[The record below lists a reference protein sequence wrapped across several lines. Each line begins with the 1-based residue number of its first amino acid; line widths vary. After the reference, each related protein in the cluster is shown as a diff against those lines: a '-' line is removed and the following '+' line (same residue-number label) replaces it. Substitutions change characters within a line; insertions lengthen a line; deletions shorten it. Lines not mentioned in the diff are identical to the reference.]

1 MWYSSPLED
10 VSFQMGHL
18 KHVLLILAWLCNLYL
33 NRVEELRMFSCSNA
47 LFAVTQTMVM
57 NKLGWNKPHK
67 QLNAQMSHRVKCKTH
82 RFFLKSKHIC
92 LFDVDQWIRMLCLGT
107 CSISVHRGICN
118 VISLQIVTMKLAYGL
133 KTWLGRVSYWGASTT
148 WNQKHQ
154 MSNIAYLNKASERC
168 CVSLFHSQ
176 TRATFFLFFTHA
188 SLDLKC
194 SVSKGCIKRS

>member
-1 MWYSSPLED
+1 MVQSNFNHSEFCVHLNLEYSLTISRYKLIPGVNVVFE
-10 VSFQMGHL
+10 SFGGCIFSNGTPEAY
-18 KHVLLILAWLCNLYL
+18 VVNISLAVYT
-33 NRVEELRMFSCSNA
+33 
-47 LFAVTQTMVM
+47 VTQTMVM

-67 QLNAQMSHRVKCKTH
+67 QLNAQMCHRVKCKTH

-118 VISLQIVTMKLAYGL
+118 VISLQIVSMKLAYGL

-154 MSNIAYLNKASERC
+154 MPNITYLNKASERC
-168 CVSLFHSQ
+168 CVSLLH
-176 TRATFFLFFTHA
+176 LWN
-188 SLDLKC
+188 
-194 SVSKGCIKRS
+194 